1 MTINRK
7 DELKSVFEDTINQI
21 QNNTVLYDATKKSIE
36 GTLHYA
42 ADNYPMIEQR
52 EPSKS
57 EIIVTKH
64 TTFNAAREL
73 HKTYPDKK
81 IAVLNFASA
90 TNPGGG
96 VTRGSSA
103 QEESLCRCSTL
114 YPTLTQSAMWNQ
126 FYFVNRAEKNVLH
139 TDACIYSPN
148 IIVFKDDSYIP
159 RMMPPKEWFS
169 VDVIS
174 CAAPN
179 LRNVVSNAYNP
190 ESGKAVHISPSELN
204 LLHRQ
209 RAKHIL
215 TVAAANEVNI
225 LVLGAFGCGAFA
237 NDPRVVA
244 DATFEA
250 LDEFIKYFDV
260 VEFAIYCRK
269 FETENYD
276 AFLQTYDRKKS

>member
-90 TNPGGG
+90 TNPGGS
-96 VTRGSSA
+96 V
-103 QEESLCRCSTL
+103 
-114 YPTLTQSAMWNQ
+114 
-126 FYFVNRAEKNVLH
+126 
-139 TDACIYSPN
+139 PN
-148 IIVFKDDSYIP
+148 
-159 RMMPPKEWFS
+159 S
-169 VDVIS
+169 V
-174 CAAPN
+174 
-179 LRNVVSNAYNP
+179 
-190 ESGKAVHISPSELN
+190 
-204 LLHRQ
+204 
-209 RAKHIL
+209 
-215 TVAAANEVNI
+215 
-225 LVLGAFGCGAFA
+225 
-237 NDPRVVA
+237 
-244 DATFEA
+244 
-250 LDEFIKYFDV
+250 
-260 VEFAIYCRK
+260 
-269 FETENYD
+269 
-276 AFLQTYDRKKS
+276 

>member
-1 MTINRK
+1 
-7 DELKSVFEDTINQI
+7 
-21 QNNTVLYDATKKSIE
+21 
-36 GTLHYA
+36 
-42 ADNYPMIEQR
+42 
-52 EPSKS
+52 
-57 EIIVTKH
+57 
-64 TTFNAAREL
+64 
-73 HKTYPDKK
+73 
-81 IAVLNFASA
+81 
-90 TNPGGG
+90 
-96 VTRGSSA
+96 
-103 QEESLCRCSTL
+103 
-114 YPTLTQSAMWNQ
+114 
-126 FYFVNRAEKNVLH
+126 
-139 TDACIYSPN
+139 
-148 IIVFKDDSYIP
+148 
-159 RMMPPKEWFS
+159 MMPPKEWFS

-276 AFLQTYDRKKS
+276 AFLQTYERKAF

>member
-1 MTINRK
+1 MAFNRK
-7 DELKSVFEDTINQI
+7 EQLKTVFEDTMDQI
-21 QNNTVLYDATKKSIE
+21 RNNSDLLNATQLSVE
-36 GTLHYA
+36 RTRFYA
-42 ADNYPMIEQR
+42 PDNYPMFEK
-52 EPSKS
+52 SKPAMGG
-57 EIIVTKH
+57 IKVTRN
-64 TTFNAAREL
+64 TTFSAARDL
-73 HKTYPDKK
+73 HKTYPYKK

-126 FYFVNRAEKNVLH
+126 FYFVNRADKNVLH

-148 IIVFKDDSYIP
+148 ITVFKDDSSIP
-159 RMMPPKEWFS
+159 RMMPPEEWFS

-179 LRNVVSNAYNP
+179 LRNVVSNVYNP
-190 ESGKAVHISPSELN
+190 ESGEAVHLSAGELYQI
-204 LLHRQ
+204 HKQ
-209 RAKHIL
+209 RARHIL
-215 TVAAANEVNI
+215 TVAAANKADV

-244 DATFEA
+244 DATFDA
-250 LDEFIKYFDV
+250 LEEFINCFDM

-276 AFLQTYDRKKS
+276 AFLQTYERRTI